1 MRLVLTL
8 CLTGLAAGTALGQEP
23 AVRIRDFLCTTPPV
37 RAGAELP
44 IWAVVANPSE
54 EALEIEVALSVPQ
67 GVTLVEGEAAASLTL
82 GPLEEADLRWVVTA
96 GEEVRAD
103 LRLDASSDG
112 ETASR
117 VLPIRFFPTVPAPP
131 DGYVPPPN
139 PADSPLLVGAHHCP
153 LWEAD
158 SDSFGRWDQIR
169 RDMSRYPA
177 LGFYDAVT
185 PEVADW
191 ETKWAVEHGIDF
203 FIYCWYRVSQGGPV
217 ETMLEGAIT
226 EGFLKSEYQDQMKFT
241 IMWENQ
247 RKGVSGV
254 ADHADLMENL
264 LPYWMETFFKHPS
277 YLVVDNRPVLFI
289 YRPEYLVDDL
299 GSVEAVREAFGDM
312 AEACRAEGF
321 DGITLLGEYRGTNPT
336 HLTLMR
342 DLGLD
347 YTFAYVW
354 YVHDSPEPQRAIDTQ
369 FDYLEQTEEMGII
382 PQVAT
387 LSQGWSGWNN
397 EGSIWQIPPQD
408 FVQLL
413 ERGVE
418 FVGTLDQD
426 SLSGRMLLLDNWNE
440 WGEGHYIA
448 PYVGYGFG
456 YLDAV
461 RQVLTDAPVEHTDYL
476 PSDVG
481 MGPYDAAYWEWI
493 QRETALGRLGREEA
507 HKPGGDEAGLIGWWA
522 FDEDP
527 DAQVALDYTGRR
539 HGAVMFEATRAPGID
554 GNALVCDGGAA
565 VVPSSDYLNPGDGV
579 SIECWVRTDVA
590 DQGNTWV
597 VNRVYHEGDAGYRL
611 GVVRGAPCFHVPET
625 SWSHH
630 LHGPD
635 PLPVGR
641 WVHLAGTFD
650 GQVMRLYVDGA
661 EVASMER
668 AGPVKPND
676 YPLTLGSYEAGHAA
690 HFIGLLDEVKV
701 YSRALTA
708 EEIAARAARL

>member
-277 YLVVDNRPVLFI
+277 
-289 YRPEYLVDDL
+289 
-299 GSVEAVREAFGDM
+299 
-312 AEACRAEGF
+312 
-321 DGITLLGEYRGTNPT
+321 
-336 HLTLMR
+336 
-342 DLGLD
+342 
-347 YTFAYVW
+347 
-354 YVHDSPEPQRAIDTQ
+354 
-369 FDYLEQTEEMGII
+369 
-382 PQVAT
+382 
-387 LSQGWSGWNN
+387 
-397 EGSIWQIPPQD
+397 
-408 FVQLL
+408 
-413 ERGVE
+413 
-418 FVGTLDQD
+418 
-426 SLSGRMLLLDNWNE
+426 
-440 WGEGHYIA
+440 
-448 PYVGYGFG
+448 
-456 YLDAV
+456 
-461 RQVLTDAPVEHTDYL
+461 
-476 PSDVG
+476 
-481 MGPYDAAYWEWI
+481 
-493 QRETALGRLGREEA
+493 
-507 HKPGGDEAGLIGWWA
+507 
-522 FDEDP
+522 
-527 DAQVALDYTGRR
+527 
-539 HGAVMFEATRAPGID
+539 
-554 GNALVCDGGAA
+554 
-565 VVPSSDYLNPGDGV
+565 
-579 SIECWVRTDVA
+579 
-590 DQGNTWV
+590 
-597 VNRVYHEGDAGYRL
+597 
-611 GVVRGAPCFHVPET
+611 
-625 SWSHH
+625 
-630 LHGPD
+630 
-635 PLPVGR
+635 
-641 WVHLAGTFD
+641 
-650 GQVMRLYVDGA
+650 
-661 EVASMER
+661 
-668 AGPVKPND
+668 
-676 YPLTLGSYEAGHAA
+676 
-690 HFIGLLDEVKV
+690 
-701 YSRALTA
+701 
-708 EEIAARAARL
+708 

>member
-44 IWAVVANPSE
+44 ISAVVANPSE
-54 EALEIEVALSVPQ
+54 
-67 GVTLVEGEAAASLTL
+67 AASLTL

-226 EGFLKSEYQDQMKFT
+226 EGFLKSQYQDQMKFT

-277 YLVVDNRPVLFI
+277 YL
-289 YRPEYLVDDL
+289 
-299 GSVEAVREAFGDM
+299 
-312 AEACRAEGF
+312 
-321 DGITLLGEYRGTNPT
+321 
-336 HLTLMR
+336 
-342 DLGLD
+342 
-347 YTFAYVW
+347 
-354 YVHDSPEPQRAIDTQ
+354 
-369 FDYLEQTEEMGII
+369 
-382 PQVAT
+382 
-387 LSQGWSGWNN
+387 
-397 EGSIWQIPPQD
+397 
-408 FVQLL
+408 
-413 ERGVE
+413 
-418 FVGTLDQD
+418 
-426 SLSGRMLLLDNWNE
+426 
-440 WGEGHYIA
+440 
-448 PYVGYGFG
+448 
-456 YLDAV
+456 
-461 RQVLTDAPVEHTDYL
+461 
-476 PSDVG
+476 
-481 MGPYDAAYWEWI
+481 
-493 QRETALGRLGREEA
+493 
-507 HKPGGDEAGLIGWWA
+507 
-522 FDEDP
+522 
-527 DAQVALDYTGRR
+527 
-539 HGAVMFEATRAPGID
+539 
-554 GNALVCDGGAA
+554 
-565 VVPSSDYLNPGDGV
+565 
-579 SIECWVRTDVA
+579 
-590 DQGNTWV
+590 
-597 VNRVYHEGDAGYRL
+597 
-611 GVVRGAPCFHVPET
+611 
-625 SWSHH
+625 
-630 LHGPD
+630 GPD
-635 PLPVGR
+635 RHTPSPC
-641 WVHLAGTFD
+641 
-650 GQVMRLYVDGA
+650 
-661 EVASMER
+661 
-668 AGPVKPND
+668 
-676 YPLTLGSYEAGHAA
+676 
-690 HFIGLLDEVKV
+690 
-701 YSRALTA
+701 
-708 EEIAARAARL
+708 